1 VRQENVAG
9 VTQTPV
15 KWLRC
20 DGHQFR
26 KLVQAGLAWLEKH
39 QQQVNALN
47 VFPVPDGDTGTN
59 MLLTMRS
66 AYRRIQDSDDRHV
79 GRVAQELSHGALMGA
94 RGNSGVILSQIW
106 RGLARSL
113 KDGETFSAD
122 ELAVA
127 FKEAADTAYK
137 GVMRPVEGT
146 ILTVIREGALEAQ
159 DAVAKSKD
167 LRFLLERVVER
178 CQQAL
183 ARTPDL
189 LPILKQAGVVDSG
202 GQGLIYILE
211 GMLRYVYG
219 QMHDLQAQRPAPS
232 TPAQALAA
240 PVHGLDYPY
249 DVQFILMG
257 KDLDVLKVRQTIDAM
272 GDSTVVVGDEQ
283 TIKVHVHVKDP
294 GGPLSYGISLGEI
307 TDVVVENM
315 QMQMEAIVG
324 GAPGGDIRDRQP
336 ASNNQQGPEAHQ
348 GTAGGRAYAG
358 ADQPQWVDDVATPPS
373 LAPEEVAEP
382 VIEVQPGQVAV
393 IAVAPGNGL
402 ARIFRSLGAATVV
415 DGGQTNNPSTEEIF
429 QAIQDVPTDKIIIL
443 PNNKNIILAAESARD
458 LSPKQ
463 VVVLPTRTV
472 PQGIGAM
479 LRLDPDGELDSTA
492 AAMADAFG
500 HVVSGEITRA
510 TRSVTLHGVTCEAG
524 QYIGLLDG
532 QLVAS
537 GSDLG
542 ALLAA
547 LLEKMDVNSRELLS
561 IYAGEDVD
569 PAELAAVG
577 EQIEA
582 KYPQLEVE
590 LLSGGQ
596 PHYYYI
602 LGAE

>member
-1 VRQENVAG
+1 VRQENPPGVAP
-9 VTQTPV
+9 TPT

-20 DGHQFR
+20 NGLQFR
-26 KLVQAGLAWLEKH
+26 KLVQAGLVWLEKH
-39 QQQVNALN
+39 QQHVNALN

-66 AYRRIQDSDDRHV
+66 AYKRIEDSEDRHI

-113 KDGETFSAD
+113 KDKETFSTEDLTAA
-122 ELAVA
+122 LKV
-127 FKEAADTAYK
+127 AADTAYK

-146 ILTVIREGALEAQ
+146 ILTVMREGALEAE
-159 DAVAKSKD
+159 DAAAKSKD

-183 ARTPDL
+183 ARTPDQ

-202 GQGLIYILE
+202 GQGLVYILE

-219 QMHDLQAQRPAPS
+219 QMQELQAQQVQKPV
-232 TPAQALAA
+232 PAQALAA
-240 PVHGLDYPY
+240 PAHGLDYPY

-257 KDLDVLKVRQTIDAM
+257 QDLDVLQIRESIDAM

-294 GGPLSYGISLGEI
+294 GMPLSYGTSLGHV

-315 QMQMEAIVG
+315 QMQMEALIG
-324 GAPGGDIRDRQP
+324 EPAPVASAAHEP
-336 ASNNQQGPEAHQ
+336 A
-348 GTAGGRAYAG
+348 
-358 ADQPQWVDDVATPPS
+358 ATHEDAA
-373 LAPEEVAEP
+373 APA
-382 VIEVQPGQVAV
+382 IEVQPGQIAV
-393 IAVAPGNGL
+393 IAVAPGPGL
-402 ARIFRSLGAATVV
+402 ARIFHSLGAAAVV
-415 DGGQTNNPSTEEIF
+415 AGGQTNNPSTEEIF

-458 LSPKQ
+458 LSPKE

-472 PQGIGAM
+472 PQGISA
-479 LRLDPDGELDSTA
+479 LIALDPEGEPAATA
-492 AAMADAFG
+492 AAMEDASN

-510 TRSVTLHGVTCEAG
+510 TRSVTINGVTCQEG
-524 QYIGLLDG
+524 QYIGLVNG
-532 QLVAS
+532 QLATS
-537 GSDLG
+537 SSDLDE
-542 ALLAA
+542 LLMAI
-547 LLEKMDVNSRELLS
+547 LREMEVDSRELLS
-561 IYAGEDVD
+561 VYAGEDVD
-569 PAELAAVG
+569 QG
-577 EQIEA
+577 
-582 KYPQLEVE
+582 QLEAAGEKIRAEHPHLELE
-590 LLSGGQ
+590 LLEGGQ
-596 PHYYYI
+596 AHYYYI

>member
-1 VRQENVAG
+1 MRQENPPG
-9 VTQTPV
+9 ITPTPT

-20 DGHQFR
+20 DGRHFR

-39 QQQVNALN
+39 QQHVNALN

-66 AYRRIQDSDDRHV
+66 AYIRIQDSEDRHV

-113 KDGETFSAD
+113 KDKETFSAE

-127 FKEAADTAYK
+127 LKEAADTAYK

-146 ILTVIREGALEAQ
+146 ILTVMREGALEAQ
-159 DAVAKSKD
+159 DAVLKSQD
-167 LRFLLERVVER
+167 LRFLLERLVER
-178 CQQAL
+178 CQQSL

-219 QMHDLQAQRPAPS
+219 QMQELQMQLPPAAA
-232 TPAQALAA
+232 PAQALAA
-240 PVHGLDYPY
+240 PAHGLDYPY

-257 KDLDVLKVRQTIDAM
+257 QELDVLQVRERIDAM

-294 GGPLSYGISLGEI
+294 GVPLSYGTSLGHI

-315 QMQMEAIVG
+315 QMQMEEIIGAAGAAAVG
-324 GAPGGDIRDRQP
+324 AGQTAAVDQPAGGD
-336 ASNNQQGPEAHQ
+336 QGMAAGDQ
-348 GTAGGRAYAG
+348 GMVEDLISSAMDAGDYEE
-358 ADQPQWVDDVATPPS
+358 DTVVA
-373 LAPEEVAEP
+373 
-382 VIEVQPGQVAV
+382 VQPGQIAV
-393 IAVAPGNGL
+393 IAVAPGAGL
-402 ARIFRSLGAATVV
+402 ARIFRSLGAAAVV
-415 DGGQTNNPSTEEIF
+415 DGGQSNNPSTEEIF
-429 QAIQDVPTDKIIIL
+429 QATQDVPTDKIIIL
-443 PNNKNIILAAESARD
+443 PNNKNIILAAESVRE

-463 VVVLPTRTV
+463 IVVLPTRTV
-472 PQGIGAM
+472 PQGISA
-479 LRLDPDGELDSTA
+479 LISLDPEGELAATA
-492 AAMADAFG
+492 AAMENAFS
-500 HVVSGEITRA
+500 HVVTGEITRA
-510 TRSVTLHGVTCEAG
+510 TRTVTLNGVTCQKGE
-524 QYIGLLDG
+524 YIGLVNG
-532 QLVAS
+532 QLSAS
-537 GSDLG
+537 GADLNELLL
-542 ALLAA
+542 ALLHEMEAG
-547 LLEKMDVNSRELLS
+547 SRELLS
-561 IYAGEDVD
+561 VYAGEDVTA
-569 PAELAAVG
+569 AELAAVG

-582 KYPQLEVE
+582 KYPHLELE
-590 LLSGGQ
+590 LLGGDQ
-596 PHYYYI
+596 AHYYYI